1 MVDAAVL
8 VGRIFGCHPSPLR
21 VWIRNGGREC
31 RPHELQPARVSEMND
46 DNLPDE
52 FEDEVEN
59 EEFDVYQSPHSS
71 ASAPAPEGGDS
82 TGGVIPYK
90 NPHALIAYYLG
101 LFSLFPCL
109 GFFLGVA
116 ALILGVIGLRKRAE
130 NPVIKGS
137 VHAWIGIV
145 MGGICACI
153 WGVMIIG
160 GIIAF
165 IADSQR

>member
-1 MVDAAVL
+1 
-8 VGRIFGCHPSPLR
+8 
-21 VWIRNGGREC
+21 
-31 RPHELQPARVSEMND
+31 MND
-46 DNLPDE
+46 EDPPEE
-52 FEDEVEN
+52 FDDEVEN
-59 EEFDVYQSPHSS
+59 EFDVYQPPNSSTSP
-71 ASAPAPEGGDS
+71 PAPEGGDS
-82 TGGVIPYK
+82 TGGMIPYK

-116 ALILGVIGLRKRAE
+116 ALILGIIGLRKRAE

-137 VHAWIGIV
+137 VHAWIGII
-145 MGGICACI
+145 MGGICGCI

-165 IADSQR
+165 IAESQLK